1 MGLFEKIFTK
11 PKTLK
16 ASETF
21 QLLNGYTPAFSTWRG
36 SIYEADLV
44 RSAIDARAR
53 HASKLKIT
61 IQGSAK
67 PKLAVRLSKRPNDME
82 TWSQFLYRTST
93 ILDVNNTC
101 FIVPLIDK
109 YGETTG
115 IVPIIPEQWELLNTP
130 DQTVYIRFIFRD
142 RKAVSFELSKIGIL
156 TKFQYASDFFGEDNT
171 ALTPAME
178 LIHIQRQGIKE
189 GVKNGATFR
198 FMATVSNFSNDD
210 DLRLERERFTE
221 EQLNSGGGLL
231 LFKNTY
237 KDVKQIDSKPFL
249 IDQTQMNAINEKV
262 SNYFGVNDDI
272 LQNRAYG
279 DKWSAFYEGAIEPF
293 SIQLSEVL
301 TNMLYSE
308 NEQSR
313 GAGVMFTSNRLQYMT
328 TAEKLNVSAQ
338 LADRGIL
345 NRDEV
350 REIWN
355 LPPLPDGEGQSYIIR
370 GEYWNANEKI
380 NESETNDDE
389 E

>member
-1 MGLFEKIFTK
+1 MGLFEKIFNK
-11 PKTLK
+11 PKTVK

-61 IQGSAK
+61 ILGSAK
-67 PKLAVRLSKRPNDME
+67 PKLAVRLTKRPNDME

-142 RKAVSFELSKIGIL
+142 RKAVSFELAKVGIL
-156 TKFQYASDFFGEDNT
+156 TKFQYSSEFFGEDNT

-198 FMATVSNFSNDD
+198 FMATVSNFSNDE

-249 IDQTQMNAINEKV
+249 VDQMQMNAINEKV

-380 NESETNDDE
+380 NEGETNDKE
-389 E
+389 